1 MTDRPYTKADL
12 RHEAARQLA
21 LSAEDPDY
29 MGIGERM
36 TGTVIPSRAA
46 ERLTWDNLDNLDG
59 NAFGDAQSAIDDL
72 LTNAVDTSAWAITLG
87 AAGLKP
93 VTEIGFRLTT
103 GGHALAVQVAI
114 DTEYTDA
121 ARDELIAAL
130 TEAINTT
137 ASRVLGCTPVTQA
150 VTP

>member
-1 MTDRPYTKADL
+1 MTDRPYTDADL

-21 LSAEDPDY
+21 LSAEDPDF

-36 TGTVIPSRAA
+36 GWTPIPSRPDDH
-46 ERLTWDNLDNLDG
+46 WDDLDG
-59 NAFGDAQSAIDDL
+59 ADFEAARNAIDKL
-72 LTNAVDTSAWAITLG
+72 LTKAVDVSDWAVMLG

-93 VTEIGFRLTT
+93 VTEIGVRLTT
-103 GGHALAVQVAI
+103 GGYPLAVQLAI
-114 DTEYTDA
+114 DPELTNA
-121 ARDELIAAL
+121 ARDELITEL
-130 TEAINTT
+130 TEAINAT

>member
-1 MTDRPYTKADL
+1 MTGRPYTNADL

-21 LSAEDPDY
+21 LSTEDPDY

-59 NAFGDAQSAIDDL
+59 NAFDDAQRAIDDL
-72 LTNAVDTSAWAITLG
+72 LINAADTSAWAVALG

-93 VTEIGFRLTT
+93 VTEMGVYLTT
-103 GGHALAVQVAI
+103 GGYSLAVQLAL
-114 DTEYTDA
+114 DPELTDDA
-121 ARDELIAAL
+121 QAELITEL

-137 ASRVLGCTPVTQA
+137 ASRVLGCTPVPQEATQ
-150 VTP
+150 